1 VRFRSEFFHVPG
13 KIELQGIQSAANIA
27 ALLFW
32 QGFQLLSRLFF
43 DLKPVTHRRIAAI
56 DYCPCPANP
65 RRLLI
70 GKIVSTRAPL
80 QRTRSDGQA
89 FKPARLGPHTAGKL
103 SAPQSAISLPR
114 RTEPQGCER
123 HRWVKPRGRNER
135 ERVSQS
141 VRGRTWFCLPIHAS
155 TV

>member
-43 DLKPVTHRRIAAI
+43 DLKPVTHRRVAAI
-56 DYCPCPANP
+56 DYCPCPENP

-70 GKIVSTRAPL
+70 GKDRFDKGAAATDAKRRPGFQTSSPRPAHG
-80 QRTRSDGQA
+80 GQA
-89 FKPARLGPHTAGKL
+89 IRSPIRAIRGSSPFSISVYSLA
-103 SAPQSAISLPR
+103 AP
-114 RTEPQGCER
+114 
-123 HRWVKPRGRNER
+123 
-135 ERVSQS
+135 
-141 VRGRTWFCLPIHAS
+141 
-155 TV
+155 

>member
-43 DLKPVTHRRIAAI
+43 DLKPVTHRRVAAI
-56 DYCPCPANP
+56 RLLSLPENP

-70 GKIVSTRAPL
+70 GKDRFGEGTAATDAKRCFQSSSLRPAHGGQSYPLVVSN
-80 QRTRSDGQA
+80 
-89 FKPARLGPHTAGKL
+89 
-103 SAPQSAISLPR
+103 I
-114 RTEPQGCER
+114 
-123 HRWVKPRGRNER
+123 
-135 ERVSQS
+135 RVHPWHP
-141 VRGRTWFCLPIHAS
+141 WFCL
-155 TV
+155 